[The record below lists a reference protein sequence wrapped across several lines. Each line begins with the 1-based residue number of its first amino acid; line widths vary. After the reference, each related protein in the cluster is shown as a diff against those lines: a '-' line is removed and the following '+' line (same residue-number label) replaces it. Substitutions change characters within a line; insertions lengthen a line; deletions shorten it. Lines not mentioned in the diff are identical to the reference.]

1 MDLLVSPPCELPLGI
16 VARALLDECGCRG
29 NIAAVCQCVHKF
41 FIADGLH
48 GRGRGG
54 DAGGK
59 KSANLIEQP
68 RFQHFFDAKIDP
80 IV

>member
-1 MDLLVSPPCELPLGI
+1 MDLLVSPQPGELPLGI
-16 VARALLDECGCRG
+16 IARALLDKCGCRG

-59 KSANLIEQP
+59 KRPNFIE
-68 RFQHFFDAKIDP
+68 
-80 IV
+80 